1 MNNILK
7 VEGLSKS
14 YGDFSLTDVTFSLPE
29 ECITGFIGINGA
41 GKTTPIRSLICFSF
55 LSMSR
60 PKNWILPELLLVNP
74 KSVRNVVVL
83 PAPLIPIKPV
93 IHSSGEFTK
102 N

>member
-41 GKTTPIRSLICFSF
+41 GKTTTLRTQNKRMNGNFLIT
-55 LSMSR
+55 
-60 PKNWILPELLLVNP
+60 I
-74 KSVRNVVVL
+74 
-83 PAPLIPIKPV
+83 PLF
-93 IHSSGEFTK
+93 GEFV
-102 N
+102 NGI